1 MERRKVYKTSKK
13 PVVQLTSL
21 LDLLFV
27 MVFVSLLQQKN
38 IPVPTPK
45 KEPVKTASKPKPKPI
60 EKPKPVVK
68 KPEPVKL
75 KNALVGATFNFS
87 ANSENPNS
95 ASGTYRMQGT
105 FEGETRSLSLLGHK
119 WLDRPNENYGMVPL
133 EGRLSEDFK
142 TFTGRIQFLGCKP
155 FTLKKTLAIGTKPY
169 SGKWEGN
176 YDCAQ
181 GLTGLVLTI
190 D

>member
-1 MERRKVYKTSKK
+1 MQRKRSYKPAKK
-13 PVVQLTSL
+13 SVVQLTSL

-38 IPVPTPK
+38 IPVPNLK
-45 KEPVKTASKPKPKPI
+45 KEPVKAKVVVKPI
-60 EKPKPVVK
+60 LK
-68 KPEPVKL
+68 KPETPKL
-75 KNALVGATFNFS
+75 QNALVGATFNFV
-87 ANSENPNS
+87 ANSNS
-95 ASGTYRMQGT
+95 AQAASGAYRMQGT
-105 FEGETRSLSLLGHK
+105 FDAESRNLSLLGQK
-119 WLDRPNENYGMVPL
+119 WLDKPNDNYGMVPL
-133 EGRLSEDFK
+133 EGQLSEDFK

-155 FTLKKTLAIGTKPY
+155 FTLRKTLAIGTKPY
-169 SGKWEGN
+169 SGKWEGK